1 MVSRRERF
9 RNNAP
14 HECPRGPGLPVSS
27 NGNPV
32 KPPDPGSVS
41 TVQKRVKTE
50 VQGKIPLFPVAE
62 APDVEMVLIKDLA
75 GRTVAVDLFN

>member
-1 MVSRRERF
+1 M
-9 RNNAP
+9 NAHVAP
-14 HECPRGPGLPVSS
+14 DCPFPQPENLAKR
-27 NGNPV
+27 
-32 KPPDPGSVS
+32 PDPRSVS
-41 TVQKRVKTE
+41 TVKKRVKTE